1 MEQRE
6 LLIFEEL
13 YKKFK
18 EENEDQ
24 IYIVKKQID
33 KLQNEI
39 ERRKKKDFVEEIY
52 DEFRVY
58 ENGISLNEFK
68 IMLYTGKN
76 QFNKAI

>member
-13 YKKFK
+13 YKKLK

-39 ERRKKKDFVEEIY
+39 EIRKKNFI
-52 DEFRVY
+52 
-58 ENGISLNEFK
+58 
-68 IMLYTGKN
+68 
-76 QFNKAI
+76 